1 MTQWEVRREGVTIA
15 CGSSKTFPT
24 SIERKILKDAGYKIY
39 VDGKL
44 FKEAKNDGKGNT
56 VRQNPSAFA

>member
-1 MTQWEVRREGVTIA
+1 MSGWEVRRDGVTIA
-15 CGSSKTFPT
+15 CGSSKTFPGV
-24 SIERKILKDAGYKIY
+24 IDRKILKDAGYKIY

-56 VRQNPSAFA
+56 VRTHSSAFA